1 MREGAGKDTLA
12 VMNTTALI
20 GRWSMKGLESDSR
33 SAHDIRALLLDA
45 NGYDPAPPPVLPE
58 DHPDAVMFKEP
69 REAGWHLLEDA

>member
-1 MREGAGKDTLA
+1 
-12 VMNTTALI
+12 MNTTALI
-20 GRWSMKGLESDSR
+20 GQWSMEGARRELEDDSR
-33 SAHDIRALLLDA
+33 SANDIRALLLDA

>member
-1 MREGAGKDTLA
+1 
-12 VMNTTALI
+12 
-20 GRWSMKGLESDSR
+20 MKGLESDSR